1 MNLKTVLLA
10 LLLAV
15 AGLSWIWALQGQ
27 RESVRA
33 AEALDEAEEKS
44 RLFRETVRRLAEDE
58 EAQRHARTTA
68 TDVLAEW
75 RVLLGDG
82 LLAVLER
89 VESHADRTGIEVD
102 DVVQAPGD
110 KAERLTWNVTGGGGL
125 EELLQFLAALENDP
139 AFSLVTR
146 MVLAPQPGGGL
157 SFDLDV
163 TMFRPDVGRAR

>member
-110 KAERLTWNVTGGGGL
+110 KAERLTWNVTGPRERPGL
-125 EELLQFLAALENDP
+125 LAGDAHGPGAP
-139 AFSLVTR
+139 AGRWPVLRPRRDHVPTR
-146 MVLAPQPGGGL
+146 RRQGPV
-157 SFDLDV
+157 S
-163 TMFRPDVGRAR
+163 ARR